1 MRTNLS
7 IGPSIIRVKHFRSWM
22 RESRKAEAVA
32 EAATDT
38 AGEMEGGTE
47 TGMETDTEEETD
59 AAETEAEME
68 AAETM
73 DMDLLH
79 WQKVVTMVQV

>member
-1 MRTNLS
+1 MDDDVEWAVRRLRNNLS

-22 RESRKAEAVA
+22 GESQKADAVA

-47 TGMETDTEEETD
+47 TGM
-59 AAETEAEME
+59 
-68 AAETM
+68 
-73 DMDLLH
+73 
-79 WQKVVTMVQV
+79 